1 MKKKRLFAAYRY
13 TAVPVSQLSL
23 FDAVEE
29 QRLAAISAFF
39 QKAAQFRK
47 LRYDL
52 SGATCLL
59 VWQQQIAGNVF
70 LFQFARESR
79 RTQHAESDSGIAQV
93 RGTEYPFVRLV
104 IDRERQLI
112 LAERNTGVFRR
123 MASLRTQLQACLQQE
138 FAPSGFEIS
147 LEGIADEDSF
157 WAYAHHPIHQLTLMF
172 TAAGEAD
179 DSFAG
184 QLQARYGCTR
194 AEIRLSSPD
203 EPLTGITPENRAL
216 AEAVNRASC
225 GGMWKVVY
233 QTGQGRKAASNE
245 TSLRELELLLRDNGE
260 LDMGERTAILD
271 GLDQAEALYRRRC
284 PSCTSSPRPIPP
296 PEPDDEG
303 FDR

>member
-104 IDRERQLI
+104 IDRDRQLI
-112 LAERNTGVFRR
+112 LAEKNTGVFRR
-123 MASLRTQLQACLQQE
+123 MAGLRAQLQACLQQE

-157 WAYAHHPIHQLTLMF
+157 WVYADKPIHQLTLVF
-172 TAAGEAD
+172 SASGEAD
-179 DSFAG
+179 SSFAG
-184 QLQARYGCTR
+184 QLQARYGSTR
-194 AEIRLSSPD
+194 TEIRLSSPN
-203 EPLTGITPENRAL
+203 EPLTGITPENQAL
-216 AEAVNRASC
+216 AEAVKRASC

-233 QTGQGRKAASNE
+233 QTGEGRKVASNE
-245 TSLRELELLLRDNGE
+245 TNLRELELLLRDNGE

-271 GLDQAEALYRRRC
+271 ALDQAETLYRRQC
-284 PSCTSSPRPIPP
+284 AACTSSPIPIPP
-296 PEPDDEG
+296 LEPGDEG
-303 FDR
+303 FDK